1 MEHTPVRVSVCNQKG
16 GVGKSS
22 LTVFVASWLHYVMK
36 RNVLVVDCDFPQ
48 WSIHAQRER
57 ELHVLEHSDY
67 FKLMLLR
74 QFRSSQRKLWPVVK
88 TTPAEALDD
97 AERFMAQE
105 RYAAE
110 LVLFDLPG
118 TVGTEG
124 VFSLACNMDYLFIPL
139 KADKMVVESS
149 LGFIHNLRQVVFK
162 RSERLREVRL
172 FWTMVDRR
180 ERTPLYDRYTEAIER
195 LGIHL
200 LTTRIAYRSKFNNVT
215 L

>member
-1 MEHTPVRVSVCNQKG
+1 MEHTPVRVSVCSQKG

-22 LTVFVASWLHYVMK
+22 LTVLVASWLHYVMK

-48 WSIHAQRER
+48 WSIHTQRER

-110 LVLFDLPG
+110 LV
-118 TVGTEG
+118 
-124 VFSLACNMDYLFIPL
+124 SL
-139 KADKMVVESS
+139 
-149 LGFIHNLRQVVFK
+149 
-162 RSERLREVRL
+162 RSAGNSR
-172 FWTMVDRR
+172 
-180 ERTPLYDRYTEAIER
+180 
-195 LGIHL
+195 
-200 LTTRIAYRSKFNNVT
+200 N
-215 L
+215 